1 MDLHAASKNL
11 QGLKARLA
19 ESMCGMH
26 IWVSQYSEDWFHK
39 IRGIRKGVKFLPFA
53 LNLHISPLSSTL
65 VLILVY
71 LGSYISPQ
79 VKTFT
84 RNHNLLL
91 GMKKKSYK
99 RWT

>member
-53 LNLHISPLSSTL
+53 LNLHIPPSLPPLFSFWCIWAHIFL
-65 VLILVY
+65 PKL
-71 LGSYISPQ
+71 
-79 VKTFT
+79 
-84 RNHNLLL
+84 RLLL
-91 GMKKKSYK
+91 GTTIYSSV
-99 RWT
+99 